1 MITGVRPPW
10 IVLTIVLMLPAMSAI
25 ADTGP
30 SDFGAVACAAGV
42 IPSPAG
48 SADAGERAAGQRAGN
63 GVADRAPPLSLIEFL
78 VVAGLG
84 LMFLAGIN
92 SRKRRRRPPFPYSSR
107 NQHEQD
113 QISQG
118 TRSLRQSK
126 GG

>member
-1 MITGVRPPW
+1 MITGVRPPR

-30 SDFGAVACAAGV
+30 SDYGAVACATGG
-42 IPSPAG
+42 ILSPVG
-48 SADAGERAAGQRAGN
+48 LADAGARKDSQRAGSVKA
-63 GVADRAPPLSLIEFL
+63 GGAPPPGLAEFL

-92 SRKRRRRPPFPYSSR
+92 SRKRRRRPPLHQDCR
-107 NQHEQD
+107 NQHEHD
-113 QISQG
+113 QTSQG